1 MIIRREEEKDYKT
14 IETLVRD
21 SFYNVYKPGC
31 EEHYLIHTL
40 RNNKDFVKE
49 LDYVLI
55 EDNKIIGQNVFVKA
69 YINCDNGDKLEILT
83 MGPLS
88 IHPDYQRKGY
98 GKKLLDFTLEKAKE
112 LGYKAVCI
120 EGNID
125 FYKHC
130 GFKFARDYNLRYH
143 GLPEG
148 IDTSFF
154 LCNELI
160 KGSLE
165 NVKGEYVSP
174 NAYHIDTKKAEEFD
188 KTFPYKEKKV
198 LPGQLK

>member
-69 YINCDNGDKLEILT
+69 YINCDNGNKLEILT

-88 IHPDYQRKGY
+88 IHPDY
-98 GKKLLDFTLEKAKE
+98 
-112 LGYKAVCI
+112 
-120 EGNID
+120 
-125 FYKHC
+125 
-130 GFKFARDYNLRYH
+130 
-143 GLPEG
+143 
-148 IDTSFF
+148 
-154 LCNELI
+154 
-160 KGSLE
+160 
-165 NVKGEYVSP
+165 
-174 NAYHIDTKKAEEFD
+174 
-188 KTFPYKEKKV
+188 
-198 LPGQLK
+198 